1 MKKILYIQSRFGFG
15 GINKIT
21 SIKENYLA
29 ERGYEIHNL
38 TVLDENCIPIEGM
51 YSDKIIFHSINKSK
65 LDNLLK
71 KPVIGRILRYI
82 YFRFSFFSILLQVNP
97 DIIVST
103 QPTLEPLSII
113 VLTFW
118 KKRILEFHGWYNGK
132 NIQDLNFRDKW
143 NGLVKFRFYKIV
155 SLTKKEAA
163 HIKQLTKNHSF
174 HIPNPLSLNIEKHTN
189 CYKHKVISM
198 SRFVE
203 GKCFAEVLPFWK
215 KIENKH
221 PDWEL
226 CLYGNGPNEAIL
238 KDIIKNLNLTRVR
251 ILPYL
256 LNVEEAYLNSSI
268 FILPSAHE
276 GFPLVLLESMAYGVP
291 CVAYDCPYGP
301 SEIIRSGKDGVL
313 TNHRDPKD
321 MVEKVLFLIENE
333 DIRIKMGQ
341 QARENIKRFDL
352 DRIMECWISLFNKIN

>member
-15 GINKIT
+15 GINKII

-82 YFRFSFFSILLQVNP
+82 YFRFSFFSILQQVNP

-132 NIQDLNFRDKW
+132 NIQDLIFRDKW
-143 NGLVKFRFYKIV
+143 YGLVKFRFYKIV
-155 SLTKKEAA
+155 SLTKKEADHLYRLVHNKA
-163 HIKQLTKNHSF
+163 LVIHNPTFVTPKVFSSCKKNNVITLARFTAQKGLTFFLPYWKR
-174 HIPNPLSLNIEKHTN
+174 IE
-189 CYKHKVISM
+189 
-198 SRFVE
+198 E
-203 GKCFAEVLPFWK
+203 Q
-215 KIENKH
+215 H
-221 PDWEL
+221 PDWNLLIYGEGPEEKEL
-226 CLYGNGPNEAIL
+226 HR
-238 KDIIKNLNLTRVR
+238 IIKETKINRVR
-251 ILPYL
+251 ICPYTQ
-256 LNVEEAYLNSSI
+256 NIEEVYINSSI
-268 FILPSAHE
+268 FILPSKFE
-276 GFPLVLLESMAYGVP
+276 GWPLTLIESMAYGVP
-291 CVAYDCPYGP
+291 CVAYNCPHGP
-301 SEIIRSGKDGVL
+301 AEIIRNGEDGFVTEYNSPENMINKTL
-313 TNHRDPKD
+313 
-321 MVEKVLFLIENE
+321 LLIENE
-333 DIRIKMGQ
+333 SLRKQMGKTAQ
-341 QARENIKRFDL
+341 KNIQRFNID
-352 DRIMECWISLFNKIN
+352 DIMEQWITLFDSL